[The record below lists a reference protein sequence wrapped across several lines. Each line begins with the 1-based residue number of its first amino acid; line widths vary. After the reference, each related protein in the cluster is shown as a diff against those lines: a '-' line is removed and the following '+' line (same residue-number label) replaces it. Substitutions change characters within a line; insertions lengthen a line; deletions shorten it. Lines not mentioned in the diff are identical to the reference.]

1 MRSHA
6 KAPKIFVALSVTD
19 KMPVG
24 TLMKEF
30 TTNFPYLGLKLYR
43 CEANKLY
50 RVPVDQ
56 PLAAVRA
63 DDTTDNSETV
73 EPTIIIRG
81 GMTIG
86 QIERI
91 FKEIYGLHV
100 HVCYRPNNEE
110 YIAKSKDELCTL
122 MAFNRMREIANDNP
136 YQYD

>member
-6 KAPKIFVALSVTD
+6 KAPKILVALSVTD

-91 FKEIYGLHV
+91 FKEISHWLRSFETV
-100 HVCYRPNNEE
+100 RRALKNS
-110 YIAKSKDELCTL
+110 SKMKKLL
-122 MAFNRMREIANDNP
+122 NGGSIVSA
-136 YQYD
+136 